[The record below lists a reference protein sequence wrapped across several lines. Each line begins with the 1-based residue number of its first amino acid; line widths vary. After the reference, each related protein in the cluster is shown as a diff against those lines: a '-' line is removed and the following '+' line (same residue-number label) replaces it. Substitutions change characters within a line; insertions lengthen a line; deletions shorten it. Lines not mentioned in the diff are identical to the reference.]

1 MIFFCVWLF
10 FFFFFTNKA
19 LSSKVAMSA
28 SIHELPSG
36 S

>member
-1 MIFFCVWLF
+1 MIFLCVWL